1 MSQQEPCCP
10 NPNLKPQGN
19 GYYWCLNCG
28 AIIEPEI
35 IPVRRVYVEFQ
46 PDCTYSVTVIDKFAS
61 GLPIDQAL
69 DLALGFQR

>member
-1 MSQQEPCCP
+1 MEPCTEHK
-10 NPNLKPQGN
+10 NLKPMGN
-19 GYYWCLNCG
+19 GYFWCTDCG

-61 GLPIDQAL
+61 GLDINQAL